1 MVKEIERVG
10 LPAVQICAIVP
21 IALTVGANRIVRAIA
36 IPHPTGNPKL
46 EKKEEVELRKRLLRT
61 ALKGLTES
69 IREQTV
75 FKEEEFSSGT
85 GKEK

>member
-21 IALTVGANRIVRAIA
+21 IALTVGANRIVRAVA

-46 EKKEEVELRKRLLRT
+46 EKKEEVEVRKKLLRT
-61 ALKGLTES
+61 ALRSLTER
-69 IREQTV
+69 IQEQTV
-75 FKEEEFSSGT
+75 FKQEEFSSGT
-85 GKEK
+85 GKPR

>member
-21 IALTVGANRIVRAIA
+21 IALTVGANRIVRAVA

-46 EKKEEVELRKRLLRT
+46 DKKEEVELRKKLLRT
-61 ALKGLTES
+61 ALRSLTER
-69 IREQTV
+69 IQEQTV
-75 FKEEEFSSGT
+75 FKQEEFSSGA

>member
-1 MVKEIERVG
+1 MAKEIERVG

-46 EKKEEVELRKRLLRT
+46 ERKDEVELRKRLLRT
-61 ALKGLTES
+61 ALKSLTER
-69 IREQTV
+69 IQEQTV
-75 FKEEEFSSGT
+75 FKQEAFTSGT
-85 GKEK
+85 SKEK